1 MVDVVL
7 TASGSGYTKA
17 PFVVTARQY
26 DIIKQRG
33 RKIDSLL
40 TLLIKSD
47 LIKPSPVTITSE
59 FSWEKRVELGP
70 IHHDLNMK
78 ITTPDGAKQ
87 KITLILQKKIDLS
100 PIPLVQSRLIW
111 HGASY
116 ASVSNP
122 TIQLGF
128 QGTSIIE
135 LGHKVQCRKP
145 FVYIDPIGRRIV
157 DDGECPIGQ
166 YKLNGVCTDIG
177 DLPPGEGIETVR
189 FYNAGFVDLRRIDYK
204 FSYHQGTLGP
214 RFLQWEGAK
223 FMSTGD
229 IVSNAGYSV
238 SAYTIQEWEGFD
250 LQLQEF
256 ENNPNTMVAD
266 NAYLFNVGYPSI
278 NNYLSILDT
287 ADLPDANGAGYN
299 ATGEVIYTTTQYSV
313 TEHPGTPQE
322 QTVIRHIYPETGGKI
337 LIGKETISYT
347 SKMSDRL
354 LGCTRGVD
362 GSPIEEHLIGTHIRN
377 AL

>member
-1 MVDVVL
+1 M
-7 TASGSGYTKA
+7 G
-17 PFVVTARQY
+17 
-26 DIIKQRG
+26 
-33 RKIDSLL
+33 
-40 TLLIKSD
+40 
-47 LIKPSPVTITSE
+47 PVE
-59 FSWEKRVELGP
+59 
-70 IHHDLNMK
+70 HDLDMK

-100 PIPLVQSRLIW
+100 PIPLIQSRLIW

-177 DLPPGEGIETVR
+177 GLDPIGPSEKVKW
-189 FYNAGFVDLRRIDYK
+189 YNAGFVDLRRIDYK
-204 FSYHQGTLGP
+204 TPYHQGTLGP

-256 ENNPNTMVAD
+256 EDNANTMVAD

-278 NNYLSILDT
+278 NHYLTILDT
-287 ADLPDANGAGYN
+287 ADLTDANGSGYN
-299 ATGEVIYTTTQYSV
+299 ATNETVYANTTNFASS
-313 TEHPGTPQE
+313 GT
-322 QTVIRHIYPETGGKI
+322 I
-337 LIGKETISYT
+337 LIGREQISYT
-347 SKMSDRL
+347 SKLSDRF
-354 LGCTRGVD
+354 LGCTRGANN
-362 GSPIEEHLIGTHIRN
+362 SPIEEHLIGTHIRN